1 MDLINDRPLDVL
13 KYWIDVELSSPPLIK
28 VNNSTTKNDSRW
40 NQAIYFR
47 EGEEDIIWQKH
58 LRKKIS
64 HPEDWIHRLYLGIFG
79 TELVIEEFS
88 NDSKDINEL
97 KNTHKTCVISFILD
111 QEGFPVKDS
120 VIIPEYLTSISY
132 ANSKTKNKKLNL
144 SFRDKIMDIYAQW
157 SFMIYKNQIAVNKAN
172 LKDLLNQILLE
183 LNWDMLTNYYNGS
196 QAEMLAYTESLSLK
210 HHRKLNFDSEISNS
224 LIADD
229 LIYIAEELEH
239 KELNCALMYYLN
251 NKYESYDEENLRID
265 VATDKKSLAYKFN
278 PDLFPNAAW
287 PLRDSQTLVL
297 SQQFAVNKIFED
309 LEHSNGI
316 FSVNGPPGTGKTTLL
331 KDVIANI
338 IYLRACALYEFKD
351 NPKEAFKEIG
361 TITYKFSG
369 QGEKP
374 IYGLHPLIQGFEI
387 VVASSNNNAV
397 QNITNELPLIDEID
411 TKYKDKFKYLS
422 EIATNINNS
431 ESWGMISASLGNK
444 KNNYEFINQFLFN
457 NFDDSGEATRSIF
470 EFFKNPRYFNEKI
483 MSWKEACI
491 NFKMKKDKVEYYKS
505 QLSNYFDCLNN
516 YKENIKTHQELK
528 DLYISY
534 KNKYELMKES
544 INNNKLKLE
553 KITLDL
559 EKTQRMKEKSIK
571 NNILNKISNTHLEEV
586 EIDEKI
592 DSIKD
597 SIVDLKH
604 ELREQAIN
612 IKEQEKETKELY
624 NTYISHKEIL
634 MKIQVIVKEHGDKIN
649 PNIPSEKFW
658 LSSDNLIQKLS
669 PWVNK
674 KFQEARIEMFLA
686 SLDLH
691 KSFIIEN
698 SDKIHNNLRSLKEVL
713 EGDFHEKDIYSQSIL
728 QTLFI
733 VVPVVSTTFHSLG
746 KIFQTM
752 KDESIGWLLID
763 EAGQALPQSPV
774 GGLFRAKRAIFV
786 GDPLQVEPVIQVED
800 KLSDVLMDKNL
811 ISKAWN
817 SCQFSAQQIADRN
830 NLYGTY
836 LGIGDSKIW
845 VGAPLRV
852 HRRCQNPMFKISNK
866 IAYDNRMI
874 YGKNIQHEISNVE
887 SKIGVS
893 CWFDVV
899 SEPNKDGH
907 FIKKEVE
914 FLISMLRKI
923 CLNEKEL
930 PSIYIISPFKSVAHE
945 TFKMLIKN
953 KDKWCNK
960 SIPLNEFNIWM
971 NKSIGTIHAFQGR
984 EADTVFLVLGGNV
997 SKPGAIIWVCEEP
1010 NILNVAATRA
1020 KKSFYIIGNS
1030 KVWNKGV
1037 FGLLR
1042 TLLNKKKINIKNN

>member
-47 EGEEDIIWQKH
+47 DGEEDIIWQKH

-79 TELVIEEFS
+79 TDLVIEEFS

-120 VIIPEYLTSISY
+120 VIVPEYLTSISY

-144 SFRDKIMDIYAQW
+144 SFKDRIMDIYAQW
-157 SFMIYKNQIAVNKAN
+157 SFMIYKNQIAVNKKN
-172 LKDLLNQILLE
+172 LKDLLSQILLE
-183 LNWDMLTNYYNGS
+183 LNWDMLTNYYNNGK
-196 QAEMLAYTESLSLK
+196 ADMLAYTESLSLK

-229 LIYIAEELEH
+229 LIHISEELEH

-251 NKYESYDEENLRID
+251 NTYEKYDIDNLRVD
-265 VATDKKSLAYKFN
+265 VVTEKKKLSEKFN

-287 PLRDSQTLVL
+287 PLKDGQNLVL

-309 LEHSNGI
+309 LEHNNGI

-338 IYLRACALYEFKD
+338 IYLRACSLYEFKD
-351 NPKEAFKEIG
+351 NPKEAFKDIG
-361 TITYKFSG
+361 NITYKFSG

-374 IYGLHPLIQGFEI
+374 IYGLHPIIQGFEI

-411 TKYKDKFKYLS
+411 VKYKDKFKYLS

-444 KNNYEFINQFLFN
+444 RNNYEFINQFLFN
-457 NFDDSGEATRSIF
+457 NFDESGEATRSIF

-491 NFKMKKDKVEYYKS
+491 NFKIKKDKVEYYKS

-516 YKENIKTHQELK
+516 YKDNIKTHQELQKLYNEYK
-528 DLYISY
+528 D
-534 KNKYELMKES
+534 KHKLMKDGFETV
-544 INNNKLKLE
+544 KFKLE
-553 KITLDL
+553 KESFEL
-559 EKTQRMKEKSIK
+559 EKAQREKDKSTK
-571 NNILNKISNTHLEEV
+571 RNILNKISNTHLEDV
-586 EIDEKI
+586 EIEEKI
-592 DSIKD
+592 DEIKD

-604 ELREQAIN
+604 ELRELNIN
-612 IKEQEKETKELY
+612 IKEHEQEMKELY
-624 NTYISHKEIL
+624 NTYLSHKEIL
-634 MKIQVIVKEHGDKIN
+634 LKIKEIVKEHGDKIN

-669 PWVNK
+669 PWLNK

-691 KSFIIEN
+691 KSFIVEN
-698 SDKIHNNLRSLKEVL
+698 SEKIHNNLRSLKEVL
-713 EGDFHEKDIYSQSIL
+713 EGEFHEKDIYAQAIL

-752 KDESIGWLLID
+752 KDESIGWLLVD

-774 GGLFRAKRAIFV
+774 GGLFRAKRAIFL
-786 GDPLQVEPVIQVED
+786 GDPLQVEPVVQIED

-817 SCQFSAQQIADRN
+817 SCHFSAQQIADRN
-830 NLYGTY
+830 NLYGTH
-836 LGIGDSKIW
+836 LGIGENKIW

-852 HRRCQNPMFKISNK
+852 HRRCQNPMFKISNT

-874 YGKNIQHEISNVE
+874 FGTNKSTENTIEH
-887 SKIGVS
+887 KIGAS
-893 CWFDVV
+893 CWFDLE
-899 SEPNKDGH
+899 SESNKDSH
-907 FIKKEVE
+907 FIKKEAE
-914 FLISMLRKI
+914 FLISMLSKI
-923 CLNEKEL
+923 CLNATEL
-930 PSIYIISPFKSVAHE
+930 PNIYIISPFKSVAHE
-945 TFKMLIKN
+945 TFKMLVKN
-953 KDKWCNK
+953 KDRWCNK
-960 SIPLNEFNIWM
+960 AIPTNEFNLWI
-971 NKSIGTIHAFQGR
+971 NRSIGTIHAFQGK
-984 EADTVFLVLGGNV
+984 EADAVFLILGGNV
-997 SKPGAIIWVCEEP
+997 TKPGAIIWVCEEP
-1010 NILNVAATRA
+1010 NILNVAVTRA
-1020 KKSFYIIGNS
+1020 KSSFYIIGNS

-1042 TLLNKKKINIKNN
+1042 SLLNKKKINIKNN

>member
-13 KYWIDVELSSPPLIK
+13 RYWIDVELSSPPLIK
-28 VNNSTTKNDSRW
+28 VNNASTKNDSRW

-47 EGEEDIIWQKH
+47 EGEEDIIWQKY
-58 LRKKIS
+58 LNEKLS
-64 HPEDWIHRLYLGIFG
+64 NPEEWIHRLYLGIFG
-79 TELVIEEFS
+79 TDLVIEEFS

-97 KNTHKTCVISFILD
+97 KNTHKTCTISFILD
-111 QEGFPVKDS
+111 HEGYPVKDS

-144 SFRDKIMDIYAQW
+144 SFRDKIIDIYSQW
-157 SFMIYKNQIAVNKAN
+157 SFMIYKNQIPVNKSN

-183 LNWDMLTNYYNGS
+183 LNWDMLTNYYNSGK
-196 QAEMLAYTESLSLK
+196 ADMLAYTESLSLK

-229 LIYIAEELEH
+229 LIHISEELEH

-251 NKYESYDEENLRID
+251 NNYETYDEDNLRID
-265 VATDKKSLAYKFN
+265 VATERKKLSAKFN
-278 PDLFPNAAW
+278 PELFPNSAW
-287 PLRDSQTLVL
+287 PLRDSQSLVL

-309 LEHSNGI
+309 LEHTNGI

-338 IYLRACALYEFKD
+338 IYLRACSLYEFKD
-351 NPKEAFKEIG
+351 KPKDAFKDIG
-361 TITYKFSG
+361 NITYKFSG

-374 IYGLHPLIQGFEI
+374 IYGLHPIIQGFEI

-411 TKYKDKFKYLS
+411 VKYKDKFKYLS
-422 EIATNINNS
+422 EIATNINSS

-457 NFDDSGEATRSIF
+457 NFDDAGESTRSIF

-491 NFKMKKDKVEYYKS
+491 NFKMKQDKVEYYKS
-505 QLSNYFDCLNN
+505 QLAHYFDCLNN
-516 YKENIKTHQELK
+516 YKENIETHKELYK
-528 DLYISY
+528 LYNDY
-534 KNKYELMKES
+534 KEKHTTMKHSLNE
-544 INNNKLKLE
+544 INLKLE

-559 EKTQRMKEKSIK
+559 DKAQREKDKSSK
-571 NNILNKISNTHLEEV
+571 KNILNKISNTYLEEV
-586 EIDEKI
+586 EADEKI
-592 DSIKD
+592 DEIKD

-604 ELREQAIN
+604 ELREITIN
-612 IKEQEKETKELY
+612 IKEHEKETREIYK
-624 NTYISHKEIL
+624 TYVSHKEIL
-634 MKIQVIVKEHGDKIN
+634 LKIKVIVKEHGDKIN
-649 PNIPSEKFW
+649 PHIPSDKFW
-658 LSSDNLIQKLS
+658 SASDNVIQKLS
-669 PWVNK
+669 PWLNK

-698 SDKIHNNLRSLKEVL
+698 SDKIHSNLRSLKDVL
-713 EGDFHEKDIYSQSIL
+713 EGEFHEKDIYAQSIL
-728 QTLFI
+728 QTLFL

-752 KDESIGWLLID
+752 KEESIGWLLID

-786 GDPLQVEPVIQVED
+786 GDPLQVEPVVQIED

-811 ISKAWN
+811 ISKSWN
-817 SCQFSAQQIADRN
+817 SCNFSAQQIADRN

-836 LGIGDSKIW
+836 LGIGENKIW

-852 HRRCQNPMFKISNK
+852 HRRCQNPMFNISNK
-866 IAYDNRMI
+866 IAYDDRMI
-874 YGKNIQHEISNVE
+874 FGTNKPHSNLDIE
-887 SKIGVS
+887 SKIGKS
-893 CWFDVV
+893 CWFDIE

-907 FIKKEVE
+907 FIKKEAE
-914 FLISMLRKI
+914 LLMNILSKI
-923 CLNEKEL
+923 CKNVDEL
-930 PSIYIISPFKSVAHE
+930 PSIYIISPFRNVAHE
-945 TFKMLIKN
+945 TFKMLVKN

-960 SIPLNEFNIWM
+960 SIPLNEFNTWI
-971 NKSIGTIHAFQGR
+971 NKSIGTIHAFQGK
-984 EADTVFLVLGGNV
+984 EADAVFLILGGNV

-1010 NILNVAATRA
+1010 NILNVAVTRA
-1020 KKSFYIIGNS
+1020 KESFYIIGNS

-1042 TLLNKKKINIKNN
+1042 TLLDKKKVNVKKD